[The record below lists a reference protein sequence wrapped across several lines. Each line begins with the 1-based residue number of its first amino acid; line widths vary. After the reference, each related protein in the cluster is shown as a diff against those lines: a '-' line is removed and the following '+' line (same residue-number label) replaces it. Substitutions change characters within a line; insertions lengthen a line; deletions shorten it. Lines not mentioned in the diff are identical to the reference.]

1 MCVIIE
7 HTEYSL
13 QPNPTS
19 HRGSERREREESPP
33 SEGSRA
39 GSLRGRKGLGCDTT
53 RRARGPT
60 AGLGTI
66 LTSERLKPAFR
77 AVFPRLL
84 APSAPNLQRWRGWVP
99 PPRPRRS
106 PPDRKTEGGPGKEG
120 GAVFPEPRTPPAVR
134 VSSSPSAGSRRA
146 RCSAGTL
153 GKPSLSAQS
162 PGGISASS
170 KQLLFP
176 N

>member
-1 MCVIIE
+1 MCVITE

-19 HRGSERREREESPP
+19 HRGSERRECEESPP
-33 SEGSRA
+33 SERSRA

-99 PPRPRRS
+99 LPAPAGPRQTGRLRAGPGRRVGPYSRSPGLRPRSGS
-106 PPDRKTEGGPGKEG
+106 PPLPRL
-120 GAVFPEPRTPPAVR
+120 GAAELVAPREL
-134 VSSSPSAGSRRA
+134 SGSQAWAHRA
-146 RCSAGTL
+146 L
-153 GKPSLSAQS
+153 GVLALLP
-162 PGGISASS
+162 